1 MFIRGSRLKV
11 PGDRIDDIVAFFT
24 EKVVSEAKQQDGNRG
39 AVLLVDRSNGVA
51 WGLTY
56 WDSEAA
62 LKSSEYV
69 GTSLR
74 TAAAAAVGA
83 TIEEVDRLEI
93 VVQERA
99 APARAGT
106 FVRVNDAQGDPS
118 RIEDAIRYIRETAVP
133 AVRGLKG
140 FRALLFSVNRQ
151 SGRGIIT
158 SVWETLDDLK
168 ASESAVAPLR
178 EQAKSAAGTT
188 TMKVEIY
195 ESAYAEISQAVTSG

>member
-11 PGDRIDDIVAFFT
+11 PADRIDEMVTYFT
-24 EKVVSEAKQQDGNRG
+24 EKVVPEAKKQDGNRG
-39 AVLLVDRSNGVA
+39 AILLIDRSNEVG

-56 WDSEAA
+56 WDTEAA

-99 APARAGT
+99 APPAAGT
-106 FVRVNDAQGDPS
+106 FVRVNDAQGDPA
-118 RIEDAIRYIRETAVP
+118 RIDDAIQYMRESALPV
-133 AVRGLKG
+133 VRALKG
-140 FRALLFSVNRQ
+140 FRALIFAVNRQ
-151 SGRGIIT
+151 SGRGVIS

-168 ASESAVAPLR
+168 ASESAIAPLR
-178 EQAKSAAGTT
+178 EQAASAAGTT

-195 ESAYAEISQAVTSG
+195 ESAYAELSQPVTSS